1 MRPQRPMIRR
11 ASGPPGAAG
20 CGLVLFCLGVFL
32 LSPIGLLLI
41 KGVAW
46 VLVGLGVLLAG
57 LAIWSW
63 FRQR

>member
-1 MRPQRPMIRR
+1 
-11 ASGPPGAAG
+11 
-20 CGLVLFCLGVFL
+20 LVLFCLGVFL

-63 FRQR
+63 LRQR

>member
-1 MRPQRPMIRR
+1 MRRQRPMMNR

-46 VLVGLGVLLAG
+46 VLIGLGVLLAA

-63 FRQR
+63 FRPR